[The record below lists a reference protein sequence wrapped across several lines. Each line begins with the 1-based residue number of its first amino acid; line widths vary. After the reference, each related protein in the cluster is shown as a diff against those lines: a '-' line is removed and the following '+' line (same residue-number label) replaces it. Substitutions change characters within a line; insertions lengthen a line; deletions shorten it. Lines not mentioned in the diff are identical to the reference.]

1 MMVSFQGLG
10 VLGFSVVLKKTNEET
25 MKNFQK
31 YLLLCAAL
39 MLSGLTQAQ
48 EIQKKLDPF
57 DKIIVSPKI
66 TLVLQKGEQESILI
80 KYSNVTADKINI
92 EVSNNRL
99 RIYLDDARIV
109 EKHRKTH
116 SENYSSNISI
126 YHDAIITAYVTYREL
141 KVLDI
146 RGEEEVTCDGTL
158 DTEKFKLKVYGQAD
172 VTLASLHAKKFKAV
186 LYGENKLTIKE
197 GQTGH
202 QRYRLYGVNKI
213 DTQALSSETVST
225 TIYGEGRLSV
235 NASDEIRINAF
246 GEPRVNV
253 SGNSHIS
260 RGIIIGRADI
270 RMNR

>member
-1 MMVSFQGLG
+1 
-10 VLGFSVVLKKTNEET
+10 
-25 MKNFQK
+25 MKN
-31 YLLLCAAL
+31 L
-39 MLSGLTQAQ
+39 MKFLFLSATLSLTTLTQAQ
-48 EIQKKLDPF
+48 ELQKNLDSF
-57 DKIIVSPKI
+57 NKIIVSPKI
-66 TLVLQKGEQESILI
+66 NLVLQKGEQESIRI
-80 KYSNVTADKINI
+80 RYSNVSPDKINI

-116 SENYSSNISI
+116 SENYSSNMSI
-126 YHDAIITAYVTYREL
+126 YHDAIITAYVTYVEL

-146 RGEEEVTCDGTL
+146 RGEEEVTCDGMI
-158 DTEKFKLKVYGQAD
+158 DSEKFKLKAYGEAD
-172 VTLASLHAKKFKAV
+172 ITLASVHTRKFKAV
-186 LYGENKLTIKE
+186 LYGENKLKIKN
-197 GQTGH
+197 GQTRH
-202 QRYRLYGVNKI
+202 QRYRLYGENKI

-270 RMNR
+270 RMN

>member
-1 MMVSFQGLG
+1 MKTIIKFLFLG
-10 VLGFSVVLKKTNEET
+10 AT
-25 MKNFQK
+25 
-31 YLLLCAAL
+31 
-39 MLSGLTQAQ
+39 LSLATLIQAQ
-48 EIQKKLDPF
+48 ELQKNLDSF
-57 DKIIVSPKI
+57 NKIIVSPKI
-66 TLVLQKGEQESILI
+66 NLVLQKGEQESIRI
-80 KYSNVTADKINI
+80 RYSNVSPDKINI

-116 SENYSSNISI
+116 SENYSSNMSI
-126 YHDAIITAYVTYREL
+126 YHDAIITAYVTYVEL

-146 RGEEEVTCDGTL
+146 RGEEEVTCDGMI
-158 DTEKFKLKVYGQAD
+158 DSEKFKLKAYGEAD
-172 VTLASLHAKKFKAV
+172 ITLASVHTRKFKAV
-186 LYGENKLTIKE
+186 LYGENKLKIKN
-197 GQTGH
+197 GQTRH
-202 QRYRLYGVNKI
+202 QRYRLYGENKI

-270 RMNR
+270 RMN